1 VVEENGKR
9 TGDCLPVASRDRRV
23 DTGKPAFSKP
33 TEVTNPLHPTAT
45 VAQAILMRLHGSAL
59 AAGRYVETAAGWG
72 CGFAL
77 AVQTGGSST
86 AMLDDNES

>member
-1 VVEENGKR
+1 
-9 TGDCLPVASRDRRV
+9 
-23 DTGKPAFSKP
+23 
-33 TEVTNPLHPTAT
+33 
-45 VAQAILMRLHGSAL
+45 MRLHGWAL

-86 AMLDDNES
+86 AMLEDNEASS

>member
-1 VVEENGKR
+1 LVSLSLH
-9 TGDCLPVASRDRRV
+9 DAVAW
-23 DTGKPAFSKP
+23 
-33 TEVTNPLHPTAT
+33 
-45 VAQAILMRLHGSAL
+45 SAL